1 MAKLFKILTPMLLA
15 DQMGIPIV
23 FTGNSLGPFD
33 LGKAFFTN
41 MFGRLK
47 SLKVAARDQMYSKI
61 WFDQLATPH
70 EVTFISDDLHFI
82 HPDIQAMTPTI
93 EVDSD
98 YYIVLEAYQP
108 MDVIESE
115 LDAVKDFVRDI
126 KHYYDLDVVFLPL
139 NIGYG
144 GTDQGRFLKER
155 IPEIILIDYS
165 DKGYLPIQD
174 AVRILGQ
181 AEMVITSRY
190 HALVLSIANK
200 VPILSVMKDEVG
212 DKRYYYNKNG
222 GLIQQDFDGLD
233 IDET

>member
-70 EVTFISDDLHFI
+70 EVTFIPDDLLFI

-93 EVDSD
+93 EVNSDS
-98 YYIVLEAYQP
+98 YIVLEVYQP
-108 MDVIESE
+108 MDVIKSE
-115 LDAVKDFVRDI
+115 LDAIKDLVRDM
-126 KHYYDLDVVFLPL
+126 KHHYDLDFVFLPL
-139 NIGYG
+139 NIGN
-144 GTDQGRFLKER
+144 DLRRFLKE
-155 IPEIILIDYS
+155 
-165 DKGYLPIQD
+165 
-174 AVRILGQ
+174 
-181 AEMVITSRY
+181 
-190 HALVLSIANK
+190 
-200 VPILSVMKDEVG
+200 
-212 DKRYYYNKNG
+212 
-222 GLIQQDFDGLD
+222 
-233 IDET
+233 